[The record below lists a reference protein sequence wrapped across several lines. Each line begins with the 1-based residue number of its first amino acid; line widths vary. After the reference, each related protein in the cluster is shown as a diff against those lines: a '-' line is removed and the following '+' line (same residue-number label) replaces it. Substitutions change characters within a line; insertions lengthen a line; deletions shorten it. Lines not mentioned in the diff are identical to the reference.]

1 MFMQALGRI
10 KLRPVG
16 SLALALFLVLGGME
30 AGYAAEQVY
39 PPPSPSHSIRG
50 SEIVFDGKLFCSL
63 KRLVNLPFKGTI
75 TSLRVTTGQRVK
87 AGEILATYKLAPEA
101 VLAIEQRLFPPQI
114 SETEAKLAD
123 LNQNL
128 VPLRSKQR
136 ELTHLAQNK
145 LAPAQS
151 LAQSN
156 QQLKFME
163 EQRAALQSRLQKDR
177 SLAQQDREVLSQ
189 LLGTSLKSGQVPHE
203 VSLKAPISGYVIQV
217 NPQVRV
223 GAELPPLP
231 GAFQVGV
238 MNPMVV
244 RAQAFEIEA
253 MKIKVGDRAEV
264 TLASVPGRKFPAV
277 VSRISWSPITSKID
291 QPSYYEVELKVPNPD
306 LTLREGLK
314 VRIVIPKSK

>member
-1 MFMQALGRI
+1 MQALGRI

-163 EQRAALQSRLQKDR
+163 EQ
-177 SLAQQDREVLSQ
+177 SLTDED
-189 LLGTSLKSGQVPHE
+189 T
-203 VSLKAPISGYVIQV
+203 
-217 NPQVRV
+217 
-223 GAELPPLP
+223 
-231 GAFQVGV
+231 
-238 MNPMVV
+238 
-244 RAQAFEIEA
+244 
-253 MKIKVGDRAEV
+253 
-264 TLASVPGRKFPAV
+264 
-277 VSRISWSPITSKID
+277 
-291 QPSYYEVELKVPNPD
+291 
-306 LTLREGLK
+306 EG
-314 VRIVIPKSK
+314 